1 MVASCA
7 KVGGTSHCQP
17 CATFGSETRQ
27 IEGLPVDDGSMK
39 LYFESSCAVDECAR
53 VCPISVIEPL
63 SRPRHTLAALPHS
76 SPLYR
81 PTFRGR
87 TAASQ
92 ADALPVTKG
101 VICRPRPPNP
111 SAFPSALNARI
122 ILSPAMSSAVN
133 SGAYPSIACTRIFL
147 PSALA
152 TLRTSEIAGPVAD
165 TSRGQ
170 SG

>member
-1 MVASCA
+1 M
-7 KVGGTSHCQP
+7 
-17 CATFGSETRQ
+17 
-27 IEGLPVDDGSMK
+27 DDGSMK

-111 SAFPSALNARI
+111 SSFPSALNARI
-122 ILSPAMSSAVN
+122 ILSRGMPLPQGYRHGLWRLLSGSGESTGRN
-133 SGAYPSIACTRIFL
+133 SRH
-147 PSALA
+147 ALVGHMHGNN
-152 TLRTSEIAGPVAD
+152 L
-165 TSRGQ
+165 
-170 SG
+170 